1 MAKQWKLTILE
12 EILLNSMPFE
22 EYSNNF
28 SNFEFEIVGNT
39 EQKKTLIHNRER
51 SQ

>member
-12 EILLNSMPFE
+12 EILLNQMPFE

-28 SNFEFEIVGNT
+28 SDFEFEIVGNT
-39 EQKKTLIHNRER
+39 EQKNPYT
-51 SQ
+51 

>member
-1 MAKQWKLTILE
+1 
-12 EILLNSMPFE
+12 MPFE

-39 EQKKTLIHNRER
+39 EQKNPYTQQREEPVEKGNPCGGFLTCHFW
-51 SQ
+51 